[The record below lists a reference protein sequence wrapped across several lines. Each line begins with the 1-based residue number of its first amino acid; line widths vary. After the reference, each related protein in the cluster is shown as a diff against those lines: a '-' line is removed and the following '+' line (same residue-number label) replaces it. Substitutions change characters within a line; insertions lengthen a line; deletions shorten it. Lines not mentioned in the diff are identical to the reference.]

1 VSEKRC
7 ILVPADV
14 PLCRFHDAP
23 PPFIF
28 LPPRLRWHVLLHLL
42 SYCAHL
48 PLRDDAELM
57 LRRRLYLL
65 DTT

>member
-1 VSEKRC
+1 MSEKRS
-7 ILVPADV
+7 ILAPADV

-23 PPFIF
+23 PPF
-28 LPPRLRWHVLLHLL
+28 LPPRLRWHGLLHLL
-42 SYCAHL
+42 SYRAHL
-48 PLRDDAELM
+48 PLRDDAELL